1 MRGLGKTIFVSMSE
15 LRKKILGE
23 TRRLVVK
30 IGSRV
35 LVDSENGGVRASWI
49 ERFAASVAKL
59 REAGKEVVVVTSGA
73 VGTGMAVLG
82 YATKPANIAEKQ
94 ACAAVGQIDLMHTY
108 REMFKRQGLVAGQ
121 ILLTAE
127 DFRDRTRYKN
137 LQNTINALLAKG
149 VVPVI
154 NENDSVAV
162 AEIKVGDNDKLSS
175 DVALFLDADLLLL
188 FTDEDGLYDSNPKT
202 NPDARLL
209 QFVPEISAEIMA
221 MAGKPGEAG
230 SAVSTG
236 GMRSKLEAIKA
247 VSTSGCNA
255 FLANG
260 MTALPHEVVLGNAK
274 GTLFA
279 GATRKLNSRK
289 RWLSFVSTPKGVLT
303 VDEGGA
309 KAIREK
315 HSSVL
320 PVGVVA
326 ISGRFGEGD
335 LVEVRDTLGERLA
348 RGITQFDSAN
358 LKLVLGQKT
367 AAIKLRL
374 GADAPAEVIH
384 KNNMVLL

>member
-1 MRGLGKTIFVSMSE
+1 MSE

-23 TRRLVVK
+23 TRLLVVK

-35 LVDSENGGVRASWI
+35 LVDSEKGGVRASWI
-49 ERFAASVAKL
+49 EAFAKSIAKL
-59 REAGKEVVVVTSGA
+59 REAGKNVVVVTSGA

-108 REMFKRQGLVAGQ
+108 REMFKRQGLIAGQ

-127 DFRDRTRYKN
+127 DFRDRARYKN
-137 LQNTINALLAKG
+137 LQNTIKALLAKG

-209 QFVPEISAEIMA
+209 QFVPEITSDIMA
-221 MAGKPGEAG
+221 MGGKPGESG

-236 GMRSKLEAIKA
+236 GMRSKLEAIRA
-247 VSTSGCNA
+247 VTRSGCNA

-260 MTALPHEVVLGNAK
+260 MKVLPHEAVLGDAR

-279 GATRKLNSRK
+279 GVARKLNSRK
-289 RWLSFVSTPKGVLT
+289 RWLSFVSTPKGILT
-303 VDEGGA
+303 LDEGGA

-315 HSSVL
+315 HSSLL
-320 PVGVVA
+320 PVGIVA
-326 ISGRFGEGD
+326 ISGRFAEGD
-335 LVEVRDTLGERLA
+335 LVEIRDANGERLA
-348 RGITQFDSAN
+348 RGVTQYDSAN

-367 AAIKLRL
+367 AAVKARL
-374 GADAPAEVIH
+374 GENARDEVIH
-384 KNNMVLL
+384 KNDMVLL

>member
-1 MRGLGKTIFVSMSE
+1 
-15 LRKKILGE
+15 
-23 TRRLVVK
+23 
-30 IGSRV
+30 
-35 LVDSENGGVRASWI
+35 
-49 ERFAASVAKL
+49 
-59 REAGKEVVVVTSGA
+59 
-73 VGTGMAVLG
+73 
-82 YATKPANIAEKQ
+82 
-94 ACAAVGQIDLMHTY
+94 
-108 REMFKRQGLVAGQ
+108 
-121 ILLTAE
+121 
-127 DFRDRTRYKN
+127 
-137 LQNTINALLAKG
+137 LLAKG

-175 DVALFLDADLLLL
+175 DVTLFLDADLLLL

-209 QFVPEISAEIMA
+209 QFVPEITADIMS

-236 GMRSKLEAIKA
+236 GMRSKLEAIRA
-247 VSTSGCNA
+247 VTRSGCNA

-260 MTALPHEVVLGNAK
+260 MKVLPHEAVLGVAK

-279 GATRKLNSRK
+279 GSSKKLNSRK

-309 KAIREK
+309 KAIREN
-315 HSSVL
+315 HSSLL
-320 PVGVVA
+320 PVGVIA

-335 LVEVRDTLGERLA
+335 LVEVRDQAGERLA
-348 RGITQFDSAN
+348 RGVTQYDSAN

-367 AAIKLRL
+367 AAVKARL
-374 GADAPAEVIH
+374 GAEAPDEVIH

>member
-1 MRGLGKTIFVSMSE
+1 MSE

-35 LVDSENGGVRASWI
+35 LVDSENGGVRAPWI
-49 ERFAASVAKL
+49 ERFAASIAKL

-82 YATKPANIAEKQ
+82 YATKPSNIAEKQ

-127 DFRDRTRYKN
+127 DFRDRARYKN

-149 VVPVI
+149 VIPVI

-279 GATRKLNSRK
+279 GASRKLNSRK
-289 RWLSFVSTPKGVLT
+289 RWLSFVSTPKGVLI

-320 PVGVVA
+320 PVGVVK
-326 ISGRFGEGD
+326 ITGRFGEGD
-335 LVEVRDTLGERLA
+335 LVEVRDAQGERLA
-348 RGITQFDSAN
+348 RGITQFDAAN

-367 AAIKLRL
+367 AAIKARL
-374 GADAPAEVIH
+374 GADVPAEVIH
-384 KNNMVLL
+384 KNDMVLL